1 MKKIFVGITGASG
14 ALYGLKTVQE
24 LSRRDVEVNLCITP
38 DGLVNLNIE
47 LGKNFSSADDFIK
60 NFNLSNIINHDYKNF
75 AAPVSS
81 GSKPM
86 DYYVVV
92 PASMGCVGRIASGV
106 SSNLIERC
114 ADVAMKESKKL
125 ILVVRETP
133 FNTIHLQNMLSLS
146 QAGVTI
152 MPAAPGFY
160 HKPKEIDDI
169 ISFIV
174 GKIFDIMNIS
184 HNLFERWN

>member
-1 MKKIFVGITGASG
+1 LKKIFVGITGASG
-14 ALYGLKTVQE
+14 ALYGLKTLQE
-24 LSRRDVEVNLCITP
+24 LNRRDFEVNLCVTP
-38 DGLVNLNIE
+38 DGLVNLNLE
-47 LGKNFSSADDFIK
+47 LGKKFDSVEEFTVH
-60 NFNLSNIINHDYKNF
+60 FNLSNVITHDYKNF

-81 GSKPM
+81 GSNPM
-86 DYYVVV
+86 DYYIVV

-133 FNTIHLQNMLSLS
+133 FNTIHLRNMLSLS
-146 QAGVTI
+146 QTGVTV

-184 HNLFERWN
+184 HNLFERWD

>member
-14 ALYGLKTVQE
+14 ALYGLKTLQE
-24 LSRRDVEVNLCITP
+24 LSKRDVEVNLCLTP
-38 DGLVNLNIE
+38 DGLINLNLE
-47 LGKNFSSADDFIK
+47 LDKNFGSVDEFIK
-60 NFNLSNIINHDYKNF
+60 NFNLSNIITHDYKNF

-81 GSKPM
+81 GSNPM

-152 MPAAPGFY
+152 MPASPGFY

-174 GKIFDIMNIS
+174 GKLFDIMNIS

>member
-14 ALYGLKTVQE
+14 ALYGIKTLQE
-24 LSRRDVEVNLCITP
+24 LNKRNFEINFCLTP
-38 DGLVNLNIE
+38 DGLVNLNLE
-47 LGKNFSSADDFIK
+47 LGTHFNSAEEFI
-60 NFNLSNIINHDYKNF
+60 NYYQLSNIITHHHKNF

-81 GSKPM
+81 GSRPM

-92 PASMGCVGRIASGV
+92 PASMGCVGRIASGI

-125 ILVVRETP
+125 ILVIRETP
-133 FNTIHLQNMLSLS
+133 YNNIHLQNMLTLS
-146 QAGVTI
+146 NAGVTI
-152 MPAAPGFY
+152 MPASPGFY

-184 HNLFERWN
+184 HDLFERWT